1 MKLKIPHINIHSVTH
16 GENELWN
23 VKDYFVTEDNIRYY
37 ISETPTRYKFYTLIL
52 ITSGYIKVILNG
64 NKILC
69 SANDFIVLSPIDV
82 FEVMEI
88 SEDNKCRVVA
98 FNKDFVLKDRGNIY
112 LLDKFK
118 FLNEKSYSGIKF
130 NKKNGAILNRY
141 FILLRKRM
149 EQESHKFRHEIIKNT
164 IINLL
169 YEIEN
174 IYLSKKIYD
183 TSSYG
188 KEYSKSNKELIKSE
202 FLRLI
207 KKDYRQNRQVSFYA
221 TTLNISVR
229 YLGRI
234 IKDTSGSTPKEL
246 IDELVVSEA
255 KVLLTMRKYNITE
268 VAYALN
274 FSSMADFSRFFKK
287 KTGVSPSHFMK
298 L

>member
-1 MKLKIPHINIHSVTH
+1 
-16 GENELWN
+16 
-23 VKDYFVTEDNIRYY
+23 
-37 ISETPTRYKFYTLIL
+37 
-52 ITSGYIKVILNG
+52 
-64 NKILC
+64 
-69 SANDFIVLSPIDV
+69 
-82 FEVMEI
+82 
-88 SEDNKCRVVA
+88 
-98 FNKDFVLKDRGNIY
+98 
-112 LLDKFK
+112 
-118 FLNEKSYSGIKF
+118 
-130 NKKNGAILNRY
+130 
-141 FILLRKRM
+141 M

-183 TSSYG
+183 SSSYG